1 MSSQTF
7 RHYPKMEKGV
17 MRFFCLLLF
26 VAMAVVSIGAV
37 DLSKDGVSIT
47 VEPSPERVDV
57 ARDFEV
63 TVTAV
68 APAGTTLAMPD
79 LRDRFGGFSVAEDF
93 AEEPLAG
100 ADGSTT
106 YVSRWRLVPKP
117 CEKVY
122 RLAPFVVTVLRDG
135 TPSGSFYTAPVYF
148 ESPAAREAVTGGIE
162 VDPKKDL
169 PPLSWRLV
177 RILAY
182 ILFAVAAVVAAVWWT
197 VRKIRQKIKEHR
209 MSPIERAML
218 ELDRLL
224 KKGLPGRG
232 RYKDF
237 YVELTMVVRR
247 YVQRQ
252 HNVRAPNLTTEEFF
266 DVTRNAPTFPKSTL
280 DLLIDFLRK
289 ADMVKF
295 AGVEATPE
303 IAAEAADSA
312 RSYVVKDDEI
322 VKKKISDSKR
332 ISEIISSRSKK

>member
-1 MSSQTF
+1 MKV
-7 RHYPKMEKGV
+7 Y
-17 MRFFCLLLF
+17 CLFLF
-26 VAMAVVSIGAV
+26 AAIAVISLGAV
-37 DLSKDGVSIT
+37 DLSKEGVSIT
-47 VEPSPERVDV
+47 VEPNPARVDV

-68 APAGTTLAMPD
+68 APSGTTLAMPD

-100 ADGSTT
+100 DDGSTT

-122 RLAPFVVTVLRDG
+122 RLAPFVVTLLRNG

-148 ESPAAREAVTGGIE
+148 DGPPAREAVTGGIE

-177 RILAY
+177 RIVALV
-182 ILFAVAAVVAAVWWT
+182 LLAVAAVIAAVWWT
-197 VRKIRQKIKEHR
+197 VRKILQKIKEHR

-252 HNVRAPNLTTEEFF
+252 HDVRAPNLTTEEFF
-266 DVTRNAPTFPKSTL
+266 DATRNSPTFPKSTL

-303 IAAEAADSA
+303 IASEAADSA

-322 VKKKISDSKR
+322 VKRKLADSKR
-332 ISEIISSRSKK
+332 ISRIITSRSKK